1 MTTRMQR
8 VARRLRRWWMRVLS
22 LWRRSLQLRTVI
34 VSLALS
40 TVAILLV
47 GIYMSVS
54 ISNDL
59 FNTRL
64 NQVLAESQRATSTA
78 QRIFDSSVVTDRAA
92 VQSVMNAARQ
102 GIRDAS
108 SSSLVAVYRAPGATP
123 NSALAPQDFSSP
135 ELSGVISSDLR
146 TSVQNSADQQFW
158 QSVSLPLSTGEVP
171 GVVVGSRLTIPS
183 VGQYELYMG
192 YDFAQAQ
199 QTLRFIYGVLF
210 ASGLGLLVLIGA
222 IAWFVA
228 RMVVTPIRIAA
239 QTSEKI
245 AGGDLDVRLPEEGQD
260 VVATLA
266 RSFNHMAESMQGQL
280 TALGTLSV
288 MQQRFVS
295 DVSHELRTPLTTIK
309 LAADVLYNQRE
320 EFDPTTRRTAELLNA
335 QVTRFEKM
343 LGDLLEISRYDA
355 GSVDLELQPT
365 NFASLVQ
372 DVAGAMTTLAEQH
385 GCDLSVSAPGGH
397 FDAVIDARRVR
408 RILMNLIG
416 NAIEHGERQPID
428 IVVDSNSTAV
438 AVTVRDYGVGMAA
451 EDLELVFSRFWR
463 ADPARQRTL
472 GGTGLG
478 LAISQEDARVHAGR
492 LDVWAA
498 PGEGACFRLTLP
510 RDPRVA
516 MGPSPLPLPETSAEA
531 GDGR

>member
-1 MTTRMQR
+1 M
-8 VARRLRRWWMRVLS
+8 LG

-92 VQSVMNAARQ
+92 VQSVMNTARQ
-102 GIRDAS
+102 GIRDS
-108 SSSLVAVYRAPGATP
+108 SSSTLIAVFRAPSEKQNA
-123 NSALAPQDFSSP
+123 NLAPQDFSSP
-135 ELSGVISSDLR
+135 ELPGVISTELR
-146 TSVQNSADQQFW
+146 SSVQKSADQQFW
-158 QSVSLPLSTGEVP
+158 QSVSLPLTTGEAP
-171 GVVVGSRLTIPS
+171 GIIVGSRLNIPA
-183 VGQYELYMG
+183 VGQYELYIG
-192 YDFAQAQ
+192 YDFAGAEE
-199 QTLRFIYGVLF
+199 TLRFIYGVLF
-210 ASGLGLLVLIGA
+210 AAGGGLIVLIGG
-222 IAWFVA
+222 IAWFVS
-228 RMVVTPIRIAA
+228 RRVVTPIRVAA
-239 QTSEKI
+239 ETSEKI
-245 AGGDLDVRLPEEGQD
+245 AAGNLDVRLPEEGQD
-260 VVATLA
+260 VVSTLA
-266 RSFNHMAESMQGQL
+266 RSFNHMAESMQEQL

-309 LAADVLYNQRE
+309 LAADVIYNQRD

-397 FDAVIDARRVR
+397 FEALIDARRVR

-416 NAIEHGERQPID
+416 NAIEHGESKPID
-428 IVVDSNSTAV
+428 IVVDSNASAV
-438 AVTVRDYGVGMAA
+438 AVTVRDYGVGMTAG
-451 EDLELVFSRFWR
+451 DLKQVFSRFWR

-478 LAISQEDARVHAGR
+478 LAISQEDARVHAGQ

-498 PGEGACFRLTLP
+498 PGQGACFRLTLP
-510 RDPRVA
+510 RDPLV
-516 MGPSPLPLPETSAEA
+516 GIVQSPLPLPEASDSRGEK
-531 GDGR
+531 